1 MFFKKKKEET
11 VIEGNLKEFP
21 NLMRI
26 KPKESYVF
34 RSNYYMCDGNYFVIL
49 SFFHNDGAVDDF
61 PAFWG
66 IDLVPSG
73 LDDDIS
79 ITNIETVERMSDGW
93 VKEHQSQAENV
104 AQMNTTEQA
113 NPGSSKMNRLKAGR
127 REMDLNQIALEIQA
141 GAVYLACAFRMRIKA
156 PSLEKL
162 DRAVSAIERHYIDA
176 YTTLYAACYDGEQCG
191 ELSSLL
197 RPLALKKG
205 KPHYFTS
212 TEYAG
217 AYSLV
222 TRGIEDDAGEYV
234 GTMFGDVNTAAILF
248 DVDRYRRHIIVCNE
262 QIDMV
267 YGRNY
272 ASDLWG
278 SKISQ
283 ACLINN
289 HKAAHIVLDGCN
301 LDEIGPKFPNIT
313 KKVDLNKGDVNMF
326 ELFGDSDDELSLF
339 AMQMEKLTLMTEQ
352 MYPPTDSDRSV
363 IRGYVKEIA
372 TKFYI
377 DQGMWYENAKN
388 NRDRLRVVGIPHG
401 DVPKLELFSTY
412 LQTAHKAAV
421 MSGARDE
428 EELHALKIL
437 NLTFK
442 SMLDNNGAL
451 FNTVTTAEIDTC
463 TSARR
468 VIYDFSQLLVRG
480 KGIMMAQLL
489 NIISFC
495 TGNLGVGDVLVI
507 HGADL
512 IDDTVKDYMTALF
525 EQLYAK
531 GGRVCFLYNDNERMM
546 DDIRFS
552 HMDKA
557 DYTIMGYM
565 TDNCVARYQDV
576 LGQTIPSNLVGLITT
591 KNDYMTFLHRGYNN
605 VVFRRDLILKPR
617 RA

>member
-1 MFFKKKKEET
+1 MQVKKGISKHMNIQNGKAGYMLFKKKKEEK
-11 VIEGNLKEFP
+11 VIEGSLSEFP

-26 KPKESYVF
+26 KPKGSYVF
-34 RSNYYMCDGNYFVIL
+34 NSNHYSCGGCYFAIL
-49 SFFHNDGAVDDF
+49 SFFHNDGSIDDF

-66 IDLVPSG
+66 IDLIPSG

-79 ITNIETVERMSDGW
+79 VMNIETVERMSDGW

-104 AQMNTTEQA
+104 AQMNTTEQSS
-113 NPGSSKMNRLKAGR
+113 PGSSKTGRLKAGK
-127 REMDLNQIALEIQA
+127 REMDLDQIALEIQA
-141 GAVYLACAFRMRIKA
+141 GAAYLACAFRMRIKA

-162 DRAVSAIERHYIDA
+162 DRAVNAIERHYIDA
-176 YTTLYAACYDGEQCG
+176 YTTLYAASYDGEQCG

-197 RPLALKKG
+197 RPLPFKKG

-248 DVDRYRRHIIVCNE
+248 DIDKYKRHIIVCNE
-262 QIDMV
+262 QIDMT

-283 ACLINN
+283 TCLMNN
-289 HKAAHIVLDGCN
+289 HKAAHIILNGCVM
-301 LDEIGPKFPNIT
+301 DRIGPRFSSIT

-326 ELFGDSDDELSLF
+326 ELFGDFDDELSLF

-352 MYPPTDSDRSV
+352 IYPPTDSDRSI

-377 DQGMWYENAKN
+377 DQGMWYENAKD
-388 NRDRLRVVGIPHG
+388 NRDRLRVVGIPHS

-412 LQTAHKAAV
+412 LQTAHKSAV
-421 MSGARDE
+421 MSGARDG

-442 SMLDNNGAL
+442 SLLDSNGDL
-451 FNTVTTAEIDTC
+451 FNTVTTAEIDRC
-463 TSARR
+463 TNARR

-480 KGIMMAQLL
+480 KGVMMAQLL

-495 TGNLGVGDVLVI
+495 TGNLGADDVLII

-512 IDDTVKDYMTALF
+512 IDDTVKDYLTALF

-546 DDIRFS
+546 DDINFS

-557 DYTIMGYM
+557 DYTIMGY
-565 TDNCVARYQDV
+565 
-576 LGQTIPSNLVGLITT
+576 I
-591 KNDYMTFLHRGYNN
+591 
-605 VVFRRDLILKPR
+605 
-617 RA
+617 

>member
-1 MFFKKKKEET
+1 MFFKKKKEEKI
-11 VIEGNLKEFP
+11 IEGNLSEFP

-34 RSNYYMCDGNYFVIL
+34 KSNHYSCDGSYFAIL
-49 SFFHNDGAVDDF
+49 SFFHNDGSIDDF
-61 PAFWG
+61 PTFWG
-66 IDLVPSG
+66 IDLIPSG
-73 LDDDIS
+73 IDDDIAV
-79 ITNIETVERMSDGW
+79 TNIETVERMSDGW
-93 VKEHQSQAENV
+93 VKEHQTQAENV
-104 AQMNTTEQA
+104 AQMNTTEQS
-113 NPGSSKMNRLKAGR
+113 NPASSKMNRLKAGK

-162 DRAVSAIERHYIDA
+162 DNAISVIERHYIAA
-176 YTTLYAACYDGEQCG
+176 YTTLYAASYDGEQCG

-197 RPLALKKG
+197 RPLVYKKG
-205 KPHYFTS
+205 KAHYFTS
-212 TEYAG
+212 MEYAG

-248 DVDRYRRHIIVCNE
+248 DIDRYKRHVIVCNE
-262 QIDMV
+262 QIDMT

-289 HKAAHIVLDGCN
+289 HKTAHIILNGCDLDG
-301 LDEIGPKFPNIT
+301 IGPHFSNIT

-326 ELFGDSDDELSLF
+326 ELFGDSEDELSLF
-339 AMQMEKLTLMTEQ
+339 AMQMEKLALMTEQ
-352 MYPPTDSDRSV
+352 MYPPTDSDRSI

-377 DQGMWYENAKN
+377 DQGMWYENAKD
-388 NRDRLRVVGIPHG
+388 NRSRLRVVGIPHK

-442 SMLDNNGAL
+442 SMLDNNGDL
-451 FNTVTTAEIDTC
+451 FNTVTTAEIDNC
-463 TSARR
+463 TEARR

-489 NIISFC
+489 NIVSFC
-495 TGNLGVGDVLVI
+495 TGNLGTDDVLVI

-512 IDDTVKDYMTALF
+512 IDDTVKDYLTALF
-525 EQLYAK
+525 GQLYAK

-546 DDIRFS
+546 NDIHFS

-576 LGQTIPSNLVGLITT
+576 LGQTIPSNLINLITT
-591 KNDYMTFLHRGYNN
+591 KNDYMTFLHRDYNN